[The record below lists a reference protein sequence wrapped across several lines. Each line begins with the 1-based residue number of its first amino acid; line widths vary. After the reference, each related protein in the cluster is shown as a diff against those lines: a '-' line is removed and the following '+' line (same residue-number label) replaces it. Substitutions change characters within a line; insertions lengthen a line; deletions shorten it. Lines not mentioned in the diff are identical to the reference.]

1 MAERKIAKANRGF
14 KGIWIPAHY
23 WLDANLTIQEMLFLA
38 EIDSLDIDEKGCYAS
53 NQHFSNFFGLTPGRC
68 SQIINSL
75 KEKEYISINYVYGE
89 NKQIEKRAVKV
100 VNKLN
105 TPIKNIKG
113 GYLENAKESNTLFS
127 NTSTTSTN
135 SENEDKKVTSIPY
148 KKIFDY
154 LSKQSGKRVLNTSGN
169 RDQVKARWNELKSIP
184 DDEKLSLVLQMIDT
198 KSSHAKN
205 PKNNFDPKYLVVS
218 TLFRKSNF
226 AKYLEQDPNLEDNWE
241 LINQERAKQQNR
253 PKNNFDMN
261 ELESLFG
268 DPNEPEF

>member
-1 MAERKIAKANRGF
+1 MPERKITKANRGF
-14 KGIWIPAHY
+14 KGIWIPACY
-23 WLDANLTIQEMLFLA
+23 WLDPNLTIQEMLFLA

-53 NQHFSNFFGLTPGRC
+53 NKHFSDFFGVTTGRC
-68 SQIINSL
+68 SQVINSL
-75 KEKEYISINYVYGE
+75 KEKEYISIGYVYGE
-89 NKQIEKRAVKV
+89 NKQIEKRVIRV

-113 GYLENAKESNTLFS
+113 GYLENAKGSNTLFS
-127 NTSTTSTN
+127 NTSSTSAN
-135 SENEDKKVTSIPY
+135 SENEEKNASSIPY
-148 KKIFDY
+148 KKIFDH

-169 RDQVKARWNELKSIP
+169 RDQVKARWNELKSIT
-184 DDEKLSLVLQMIDT
+184 DDEKLSLILQMIDT

-205 PKNNFDPKYLVVS
+205 PLNNFDPKYLVVS

-241 LINQERAKQQNR
+241 LINKERAKQQNK
-253 PKNNFDMN
+253 PKNNFDIN
-261 ELESLFG
+261 ELENLFG